1 MTTITETGIVP
12 AGTWTVD
19 QTHSSAEFEVEH
31 GGFSVFRGGF
41 KPIEASLV
49 ADENGA
55 RLQGSVDVKAI
66 SINDENLYPH
76 LLSPDFFD
84 VERNPKITFHTTE
97 ISGDADNLRVKG
109 ELSMAGESREVGAT
123 GRLRGPVSF
132 GPGAEKVGL
141 ELETVVDRT
150 EFGMNWQMD
159 LPGGGKALADDIRL
173 SISLEL
179 NRE

>member
-1 MTTITETGIVP
+1 MTTITENGIVP

-31 GGFSVFRGGF
+31 GGASVFKGGF

-49 ADENGA
+49 SDENGA
-55 RLQGSVDVKAI
+55 RLEGSVDVEAI

-97 ISGDADNLRVKG
+97 ISGDAEDLHVKG
-109 ELSMAGESREVGAT
+109 ELSMAGVSREVEAT

-141 ELETVVDRT
+141 QLATVVDRT

-159 LPGGGKALADDIRL
+159 LPGGEKALAEDVRL
-173 SISLEL
+173 VVSLEL
-179 NRE
+179 NKE

>member
-1 MTTITETGIVP
+1 MTTITESGVVP

-31 GGFSVFRGGF
+31 GGFSVFKGGF
-41 KPIEASLV
+41 EPIEASLV
-49 ADENGA
+49 SDESGA
-55 RLQGSVDVKAI
+55 RLEGSVDVRAI

-84 VERNPKITFHTTE
+84 VERNPKITFHTTR
-97 ISGDADNLRVKG
+97 ISGDAEDLHVKG
-109 ELSMAGESREVGAT
+109 ELAMAGVSREVEAT

-141 ELETVVDRT
+141 ELATVVDRT

-159 LPGGGKALADDIRL
+159 LPGGGKALAEDVRL
-173 SISLEL
+173 VVSLEL
-179 NRE
+179 NKE